1 MDSDAFPDLRAAGVT
16 PREREILW
24 LVGERLQNQE
34 IAARL
39 RLSERT
45 VESHVSSLLRKLGGS
60 NRLALVDAATRL
72 RAGRE
77 PRGVLPRPLSS
88 FVGREREIGD
98 LRRLL
103 GAHRMVTLTGPAGT
117 GKTRLA
123 LHLAHEATALPPA
136 VLVDLAPLSPGDA
149 VERTF
154 AEALSIAGEEH
165 RLRALIRETLAEGR
179 HWLVVDNCE
188 HVTASAAAL
197 LADLLATT
205 GHLHVLATGHEALH
219 LTGEIVYEIPPLP
232 LPALDDPAAVLD
244 SGAGR
249 LFADRAA
256 AVSPGF
262 EVTADNARQVALI
275 CRRLDG
281 LPLAIELAAARVR
294 FFAPADLLARLDDRF
309 ALLTDGARGS
319 PNRHR
324 TLEEA
329 LTWSYELL
337 GEDERLLLERCSVFP
352 GAFDYGTAAG
362 VLAYPPL
369 DPAELLRIFSRLLDR
384 SLISSRHRDG
394 TTEYRLLDSVRQF
407 AYHRLLARGTAEDT
421 RGAAGEARS
430 AAEEAHEQHARHH
443 LRHAAAGAPDL
454 RGRNQAA
461 ALLWI
466 DRRSADLRAALRW
479 VLDRDDT
486 TAAWEFIAGIGTAWE
501 VVGCNGEIFDWL
513 DRLLRRP
520 LPDSDLG
527 FRAAI
532 TCAVV
537 LSFQDTGR
545 AGEFAGRAYRMV
557 EGETGYGRADD
568 RADHR
573 RALALLVRG
582 WTMLYGPQRAEALEH
597 LNRAAEIF
605 ERLGDDWH
613 HALAL
618 GNSAL
623 ALTSDPEATLARL
636 AHAAELFGR
645 LGDHVKRANC
655 LNHMGIRAI
664 ENRIRLDDVP
674 AWLAES
680 ARLARTGGN
689 DHERL
694 HSELY
699 RATLDQHLGDHAIA
713 RTRLAGLLAEFR
725 RIGDLRCAVRCLLG
739 LGRTAAFD
747 GEHEAARRHF
757 TEGTRIAVGLGDVRI
772 TATGLRLLAGADHA
786 TGRFE
791 RAAALL
797 GAAERLDPVPWEGLV
812 PDPRLPAALRERIGP
827 ADFEAAFAAGY
838 GTPPARQLDGSGPPL
853 GTGLLQND

>member
-1 MDSDAFPDLRAAGVT
+1 MGSDAFPDLRAAGVT

-34 IAARL
+34 IADRL

-60 NRLALVDAATRL
+60 NRLALVGAAARF

-88 FVGREREIGD
+88 FVGRERETGD

-103 GAHRMVTLTGPAGT
+103 GAHRMVTLTGTAGT

-165 RLRALIRETLAEGR
+165 RLRELIRETLAEGR

-188 HVTASAAAL
+188 HVTGSVAAL

-219 LTGEIVYEIPPLP
+219 LTGEVVYEIPPLP

-249 LFADRAA
+249 LFAERAA

-262 EVTADNARQVALI
+262 EITAGNARQVAMI

-281 LPLAIELAAARVR
+281 LPLAIELAAARTR
-294 FFAPADLLARLDDRF
+294 FFTPADLLARLDDRF
-309 ALLTDGARGS
+309 ALLTDGARGA

-384 SLISSRHRDG
+384 SLISSRHLDE

-407 AYHRLLARGTAEDT
+407 AHRRLLARG
-421 RGAAGEARS
+421 

-443 LRHAAAGAPDL
+443 LRGAVAGVPDL
-454 RGRNQAA
+454 RGRDQAA
-461 ALLWI
+461 ALRWI

-479 VLDRDDT
+479 VLDRDDA

-520 LPDSDLG
+520 LPEGDLG

-545 AGEFAGRAYRMV
+545 AREFAERAYRMAGGGADRDRG
-557 EGETGYGRADD
+557 EGG
-568 RADHR
+568 ADHD
-573 RALALLVRG
+573 RALALLARG
-582 WTMLYGPQRAEALEH
+582 WTMLYGSQRVEALGQ

-636 AHAAELFGR
+636 AHAAGLFGR

-674 AWLAES
+674 GWLAES

-699 RATLDQHLGDHAIA
+699 RTTLDQHLGDHATA
-713 RTRLAGLLAEFR
+713 RPRLAGLLAEFR

-747 GEHEAARRHF
+747 GEHESARRHF
-757 TEGTRIAVGLGDVRI
+757 TEGTRIALGVGDVRI

-797 GAAERLDPVPWEGLV
+797 GAAERLDPAPWEGLV

-838 GTPPARQLDGSGPPL
+838 GTPPAEQLDSPGPPL
-853 GTGLLQND
+853 GTGLLQSD

>member
-1 MDSDAFPDLRAAGVT
+1 MGSDVFPDLRESGVT
-16 PREREILW
+16 PREVEVLW
-24 LVGERLQNQE
+24 LVGDRLQNQE

-60 NRLALVDAATRL
+60 NRLALVDAAARF

-88 FVGREREIGD
+88 FVGRTREIGD

-103 GAHRMVTLTGPAGT
+103 GTHRLVTLTGPAGT

-123 LHLAHEATALPPA
+123 LHLAHTVTTLPPA
-136 VLVDLAPLSPGDA
+136 VLVDLAPVAPGDP
-149 VERTF
+149 VERAF
-154 AEALSIAGEEH
+154 ADALRVAGEEP

-188 HVTASAAAL
+188 HVTGPAAAL
-197 LADLLATT
+197 LADLLAVTD
-205 GHLHVLATGHEALH
+205 HLHVLATSHEALH
-219 LTGEIVYEIPPLP
+219 LAGEVVYEIPPLP
-232 LPALDDPAAVLD
+232 LPAELGGPAAVLD

-256 AVSPGF
+256 TASPGF
-262 EVTADNARQVALI
+262 EITAGNARQVAMI
-275 CRRLDG
+275 CDRLDG
-281 LPLAIELAAARVR
+281 LPLAIELAAARTR
-294 FFAPADLLARLDDRF
+294 FFTPAELLTRLDDRF
-309 ALLTDGARGS
+309 TLLTDGARGS

-352 GAFDYGTAAG
+352 GAFDYDTAAQ

-369 DPAELLRIFSRLLDR
+369 DSADLIRIFSRLLDR
-384 SLISSRHRDG
+384 SLVSSRRRDE

-407 AYHRLLARGTAEDT
+407 AYRRLLARG
-421 RGAAGEARS
+421 
-430 AAEEAHEQHARHH
+430 AAETAREQHARHH
-443 LRHAAAGAPDL
+443 LRRAVAGAPDL

-461 ALLWI
+461 ALRWI
-466 DRRSADLRAALRW
+466 DHRSADLRAALRW
-479 VLDRDDT
+479 ALDRDDT

-501 VVGCNGEIFDWL
+501 DVGCNGEIFDWL
-513 DRLLRRP
+513 DRLLQRP
-520 LPDSDLG
+520 LPDGDLG

-532 TCAVV
+532 ACAVV
-537 LSFQDTGR
+537 LCYQDAER
-545 AGEFAGRAYRMV
+545 ARECAERAYRMAA
-557 EGETGYGRADD
+557 GGT
-568 RADHR
+568 DHD
-573 RALALLVRG
+573 RALALLALG
-582 WTMLYGPQRAEALEH
+582 WTMRYGERRADSPGH
-597 LNRAAEIF
+597 LTRAAETF
-605 ERLGDDWH
+605 ARLGDDWH
-613 HALAL
+613 RAMALSGYVFA
-618 GNSAL
+618 G
-623 ALTSDPEATLARL
+623 DVDATMARL

-655 LNHMGIRAI
+655 LNQMAIRAI
-664 ENRIRLDDVP
+664 ESRTRLDDVP
-674 AWLAES
+674 GWLAES
-680 ARLARTGGN
+680 AHLARTGGN

-694 HSELY
+694 HAELHQ
-699 RATLDQHLGDHAIA
+699 ATFDQHRGEHVITRA
-713 RTRLAGLLAEFR
+713 RLIGLLAEFR

-739 LGRTAAFD
+739 LGRAASAHGD
-747 GEHEAARRHF
+747 HEGAWRHF

-772 TATGLRLLAGADHA
+772 TALGLRLLAGADHA

-797 GAAERLDPVPWEGLV
+797 GAAERLDPASRDVLV
-812 PDPRLPAALRERIGP
+812 PDLGLPAALRDRLGP
-827 ADFEAAFAAGY
+827 EGFDSAFAAGY
-838 GTPPARQLDGSGPPL
+838 RASPAGQAESAGFPPGM
-853 GTGLLQND
+853 GLLQND